1 VPDGGHNGEVTT
13 VTPPDPTGSTRS
25 DDPTE
30 ATCPCGKV
38 VTVHWR
44 RGSGFLGQASV
55 ICGVLI
61 VAFGA
66 FAATIGIR
74 PLAGAVILGVLAAA
88 IVVSIVVQF
97 ATGHRGTCALA
108 RGAWIGLAVPGLPL
122 RVVLS
127 FAI

>member
-1 VPDGGHNGEVTT
+1 M
-13 VTPPDPTGSTRS
+13 TPPDPADATDTT
-25 DDPTE
+25 DPT
-30 ATCPCGKV
+30 ADTCPCGKA

-55 ICGVLI
+55 ICGLVI
-61 VAFGA
+61 VAFGV

-74 PLAGAVILGVLAAA
+74 PAAGAVILGVLAAVV
-88 IVVSIVVQF
+88 VVSIVVQF
-97 ATGHRGTCALA
+97 ATGHRESCALR